1 MSAGEKSMEYLSQRE
16 EQILL
21 AIGYL
26 REEAYL
32 VAIRKHLSK
41 ITGKELSIGAVHI
54 PLRRIEKQGLITG
67 SFGESTATRG
77 GRRKR
82 IYRLTAAALEALEQN
97 KKVSDRLWA
106 DYLKVK
112 A

>member
-1 MSAGEKSMEYLSQRE
+1 MEYLSQRE

-41 ITGKELSIGAVHI
+41 IIGKELSIGAVHI
-54 PLRRIEKQGLITG
+54 PLRRIEKQGLIVA
-67 SFGESTATRG
+67 SFGESTAVRG
-77 GRRKR
+77 GRRKK
-82 IYRLTAAALEALEQN
+82 IYRLTAAGLTALEEN
-97 KKVSDRLWA
+97 KKVSDRLWT

>member
-1 MSAGEKSMEYLSQRE
+1 MEYLSQRE

-21 AIGYL
+21 TIGYL
-26 REEAYL
+26 RDEAYL

-54 PLRRIEKQGLITG
+54 PLKRIEKQGHIAASL
-67 SFGESTATRG
+67 GESTAVRG
-77 GRRKR
+77 GRRKK
-82 IYRLTAAALEALEQN
+82 IYRLTAAGLAALEEN

-106 DYLKVK
+106 DYLKVR

>member
-1 MSAGEKSMEYLSQRE
+1 MENLSQRE

-26 REEAYL
+26 QEEAYL

-54 PLRRIEKQGLITG
+54 PLRRLEKQGLIAS
-67 SFGESTATRG
+67 SFGKSTAIRG
-77 GRRKR
+77 GRRKK
-82 IYRLTAAALEALEQN
+82 IYRLTAAGSAALEES
-97 KKVSDRLWA
+97 KKVNDKLWA

>member
-1 MSAGEKSMEYLSQRE
+1 MEYLSQRE

-26 REEAYL
+26 RDDAYL
-32 VAIRKHLSK
+32 VALRKHLSK
-41 ITGKELSIGAVHI
+41 IVGKELSIGAVHI
-54 PLRRIEKQGLITG
+54 PLRRIEKQGLISA
-67 SFGESTATRG
+67 SFGESTAVRG
-77 GRRKR
+77 GRRKK
-82 IYRLTAAALEALEQN
+82 IYRLTAAGLAALKES
-97 KKVSDRLWA
+97 KKIADRLWA

>member
-1 MSAGEKSMEYLSQRE
+1 MEYLSQRE

-26 REEAYL
+26 GEDAYL

-54 PLRRIEKQGLITG
+54 PLRRIEKQGLIAA
-67 SFGESTATRG
+67 SFGESTAVRG
-77 GRRKR
+77 GRRKK
-82 IYRLTAAALEALEQN
+82 IYRLTAPGLTALDEN
-97 KKVSDRLWA
+97 KKISDKLWA
-106 DYLKVK
+106 DYLKAK

>member
-1 MSAGEKSMEYLSQRE
+1 MEYLSQRE

-26 REEAYL
+26 GEDAYL

-54 PLRRIEKQGLITG
+54 PLRRIEIQGLIAA
-67 SFGESTATRG
+67 SFGESTAKRG
-77 GRRKR
+77 GRRKK
-82 IYRLTAAALEALEQN
+82 IYRLTAAGLAALEEN

-106 DYLKVK
+106 DYMK
-112 A
+112 AKA

>member
-1 MSAGEKSMEYLSQRE
+1 MEYLSQRE

-26 REEAYL
+26 QEEAYL

-41 ITGKELSIGAVHI
+41 IVGRELSIGAVHI
-54 PLRRIEKQGLITG
+54 PLRRIEKQGLISA
-67 SFGESTATRG
+67 SFGESTAVRG
-77 GRRKR
+77 GRRKK
-82 IYRLTAAALEALEQN
+82 IYRLTASGLVALEEN
-97 KKVSDRLWA
+97 KKVSDRLWT

>member
-1 MSAGEKSMEYLSQRE
+1 MEYLSQRE

-54 PLRRIEKQGLITG
+54 PLRRIEKQGLITA
-67 SFGESTATRG
+67 SLGEATAVRG
-77 GRRKR
+77 GRRKK
-82 IYRLTAAALEALEQN
+82 IYRMTAAGLAALEEN

>member
-1 MSAGEKSMEYLSQRE
+1 MEYLSQRE

-26 REEAYL
+26 RDDAYL

-41 ITGKELSIGAVHI
+41 IVGKELSIGAVHI
-54 PLRRIEKQGLITG
+54 PLRRIEKQGLISA
-67 SFGESTATRG
+67 SFGDSTAVRG
-77 GRRKR
+77 GRRKK
-82 IYRLTAAALEALEQN
+82 IYRLTAASLAALKES
-97 KKVSDRLWA
+97 KKITDRLWA

>member
-1 MSAGEKSMEYLSQRE
+1 MENLSQRE

-21 AIGYL
+21 AIGFL
-26 REEAYL
+26 REDAYL

-41 ITGKELSIGAVHI
+41 VTGKELSIGAVHI
-54 PLRRIEKQGLITG
+54 PLRRIEKQGLIAS
-67 SFGESTATRG
+67 SFGESTAIRG
-77 GRRKR
+77 GRLKK
-82 IYRLTAAALEALEQN
+82 IYRLTAAGSAALEES
-97 KKVSDRLWA
+97 KKVNDKLWA

>member
-1 MSAGEKSMEYLSQRE
+1 MEYLSQRE

-26 REEAYL
+26 RDDAYL
-32 VAIRKHLSK
+32 VALRKHLSK
-41 ITGKELSIGAVHI
+41 IVGKELSIGAVHI
-54 PLRRIEKQGLITG
+54 PLRRIEKQGLIAA
-67 SFGESTATRG
+67 SFGESTAVRG
-77 GRRKR
+77 GRRKK
-82 IYRLTAAALEALEQN
+82 IYRLTAAGLAALKES
-97 KKVSDRLWA
+97 KKITDRLWA

>member
-1 MSAGEKSMEYLSQRE
+1 MEYLSQRE

-21 AIGYL
+21 AVGYL

-32 VAIRKHLSK
+32 VALRKHLSK
-41 ITGKELSIGAVHI
+41 IVGKELSIGAVHI
-54 PLRRIEKQGLITG
+54 PLRRIEKQGLITA
-67 SFGESTATRG
+67 SLGESTAVRG
-77 GRRKR
+77 GRRKK
-82 IYRLTAAALEALEQN
+82 IYRLTAAGLAALKES
-97 KKVSDRLWA
+97 KRITDRLWA

>member
-1 MSAGEKSMEYLSQRE
+1 MEYLSQRE

-26 REEAYL
+26 QGDAYL

-41 ITGKELSIGAVHI
+41 IVGKELSIGAVHI

-67 SFGESTATRG
+67 SFGESTAVRG
-77 GRRKR
+77 GRRKK
-82 IYRLTAAALEALEQN
+82 IYRLTASGLAALEES

-106 DYLKVK
+106 DYLRVKV
-112 A
+112 

>member
-1 MSAGEKSMEYLSQRE
+1 MEYLSQRE

-26 REEAYL
+26 RDDAYL
-32 VAIRKHLSK
+32 VALRKHLSK
-41 ITGKELSIGAVHI
+41 IVRKELSIGAVHI
-54 PLRRIEKQGLITG
+54 PLRRIEKQGLIAA
-67 SFGESTATRG
+67 SFGESTAVRG
-77 GRRKR
+77 GRRKK
-82 IYRLTAAALEALEQN
+82 IYRLTAAGLAALKES
-97 KKVSDRLWA
+97 KKITDRLWA

>member
-1 MSAGEKSMEYLSQRE
+1 MEYLSQRE

-21 AIGYL
+21 AVGYL

-32 VAIRKHLSK
+32 VSIRKHLST
-41 ITGKELSIGAVHI
+41 IVGKELSIGAVHI
-54 PLRRIEKQGLITG
+54 PLRRIEKQGLIAA
-67 SFGESTATRG
+67 SFGESTAVRG
-77 GRRKR
+77 GRRKK
-82 IYRLTAAALEALEQN
+82 IYRLTAAGLAALKEN

-106 DYLKVK
+106 DYLKVN

>member
-1 MSAGEKSMEYLSQRE
+1 MEYLSQRE

-41 ITGKELSIGAVHI
+41 VVGKELSIGAIHI
-54 PLRRIEKQGLITG
+54 PLRRIEKQGLISA
-67 SFGESTATRG
+67 SFGDSTAVRG
-77 GRRKR
+77 GRRKK
-82 IYRLTAAALEALEQN
+82 IYRLTSTGLAALEDS
-97 KKVSDRLWA
+97 KRVSDRLWT
-106 DYLKVK
+106 DYFRVK

>member
-1 MSAGEKSMEYLSQRE
+1 MDYLSQRE

-26 REEAYL
+26 QEEAYL

-54 PLRRIEKQGLITG
+54 PLRRIEKQGLIAA
-67 SFGESTATRG
+67 SFGESTAVRG
-77 GRRKR
+77 GRRKK
-82 IYRLTAAALEALEQN
+82 IYRLTSDGLAALEKS

-106 DYLKVK
+106 DYRK
-112 A
+112 ART

>member
-1 MSAGEKSMEYLSQRE
+1 MEYLSQRE

-41 ITGKELSIGAVHI
+41 IVGKELSIGAVHI
-54 PLRRIEKQGLITG
+54 PLRRIEKQGLIAA
-67 SFGESTATRG
+67 SFGESTAVRG
-77 GRRKR
+77 GRRKK
-82 IYRLTAAALEALEQN
+82 IYRLTSAGLGALKEN
-97 KKVSDRLWA
+97 KKIRDRLWA